1 MISSNLYNHFATT
14 CGGLQCDTGLP
25 SVNAGHAQLQQILQ
39 IVLGIFGAIAVLMI
53 VIAGLKFVTSAGNP
67 QAAGKARNT
76 ILYAIIGLL
85 VIIASEAIVS
95 FVLGKV

>member
-1 MISSNLYNHFATT
+1 MTLTAMHNLFATT

-25 SVNAGHAQLQQILQ
+25 SISAGNTQLQQILQ
-39 IVLGIFGAIAVLMI
+39 IVLGIFGAVAVLMI

-67 QAAGKARNT
+67 QSAGKAKNT
-76 ILYAIIGLL
+76 ILYAVIGL
-85 VIIASEAIVS
+85 IIIVASEAIVS